1 MKLKIAG
8 KVIEIADDVISKA
21 IEEKT
26 DVEVTDQKFVIR
38 TEEEQTAYEKNI
50 KDEHIKAG
58 KEIGI
63 KEIKTALGVEVEGKD
78 VSKIADAF
86 KVKVIEEAKIN
97 PDAKVV
103 ELTKDIETL
112 KGTITSITGEK
123 EQIANQFKSFKS
135 ESVLNNK
142 LLSVLPENLAFPKDA
157 MTLVI
162 KNSIKTKV
170 DEHGNVLVLDATGE
184 IKKDP
189 VTLNPVPFDSEVKSF
204 FETNPTYLKGASGG
218 AGGSDSG
225 TGGGKKSI
233 AKFTEE
239 MTAKGIAPNSP
250 EFVKEMEIQ
259 EKAGL
264 LED

>member
-8 KVIEIADDVISKA
+8 KVIEIADETITKA
-21 IEEKT
+21 IEAKT
-26 DVEVTDQKFVIR
+26 DIEVAEKFVIR
-38 TEEEQTAYEKNI
+38 TEEEQVSYEKNI

-63 KEIKTALGVEVEGKD
+63 KEIKTALGVEIEGKD

-97 PDAKVV
+97 PDAKVA
-103 ELTKDIETL
+103 ELTKDIDTL
-112 KGTITSITGEK
+112 KSTIASITGEK
-123 EQIANQFKSFKS
+123 EQIANQFNSFKS

-170 DEHGNVLVLDATGE
+170 DENGNVLVLDASGE
-184 IKKDP
+184 VKKDV
-189 VTLNPVPFDSEVKSF
+189 VTLNPVSFDSEVKTF
-204 FETNPTYLKGASGG
+204 FESNPTYLKGAIGG

-225 TGGGKKSI
+225 SGGGKKSLS
-233 AKFTEE
+233 KFTEE
-239 MTAKGIAPNSP
+239 MNAKGIATNSP
-250 EFVKEMEIQ
+250 EFVKEMEAQ
-259 EKAGL
+259 DKAGL